1 MIQDAREALMEDPE
15 KIATDSRRVTD
26 ERTRLL
32 RAAVEKRLQE
42 RRDHRETDAAHLG
55 R

>member
-1 MIQDAREALMEDPE
+1 MEEPE

-42 RRDHRETDAAHLG
+42 RREHRGADAAGLG

>member
-1 MIQDAREALMEDPE
+1 MDEPE
-15 KIATDSRRVTD
+15 KIARESRKVTD

-32 RAAVEKRLQE
+32 RAAVERRLEQR
-42 RRDHRETDAAHLG
+42 RRDRGTGTSAVA

>member
-1 MIQDAREALMEDPE
+1 MEEPE
-15 KIATDSRRVTD
+15 RIATDSRRGTD

-32 RAAVEKRLQE
+32 RAAVERRLQQ
-42 RRDHRETDAAHLG
+42 RREQRGAEAAA

>member
-1 MIQDAREALMEDPE
+1 MEEPE
-15 KIATDSRRVTD
+15 RIATDSRRVTD

-32 RAAVEKRLQE
+32 RAAVERRLQQ
-42 RRDHRETDAAHLG
+42 RREHRGTDATA